1 MKKRYTEE
9 QINGFL
15 READAGL
22 PFRGTL
28 RIYGCGAV
36 VPEDNWRTSCDC

>member
-15 READAGL
+15 RETDAGR
-22 PFRGTL
+22 PVKEWCRKHG
-28 RIYGCGAV
+28 YSEPSYHAWMAKSGA
-36 VPEDNWRTSCDC
+36 